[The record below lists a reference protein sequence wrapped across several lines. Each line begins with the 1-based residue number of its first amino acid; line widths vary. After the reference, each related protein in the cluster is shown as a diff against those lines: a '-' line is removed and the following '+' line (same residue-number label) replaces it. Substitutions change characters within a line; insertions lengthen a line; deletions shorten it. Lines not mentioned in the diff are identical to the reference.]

1 MRVKP
6 RIFNRLC
13 NDTKKV
19 EPDPG
24 RARCANPQDS
34 LTEKNAHDPPLLCFS
49 RTQSCPIDPYTYT
62 NPKSSITAS
71 SALHSY
77 PYSLDDGEGEH
88 VGDEWQADV
97 TGG

>member
-13 NDTKKV
+13 NDTKKLSA
-19 EPDPG
+19 G
-24 RARCANPQDS
+24 ARGARCANPQDS

-49 RTQSCPIDPYTYT
+49 RTRSCPIDPYT